1 MATMSPLVPAD
12 CVRPE
17 AAPPAPSRL
26 KVAIADDCPLLIDGI
41 AHSLEGDGGM
51 TVATRATSGAALLA
65 ALEHT
70 AVDTVLIDP
79 WMRSGDG
86 LDAIVEIARRSDA
99 PIVIALSAARLPDQV
114 DEAMS
119 SGASGYIGKDVP
131 PADLPSLMRRVASG
145 VLVRPRATAN
155 GGPAQ
160 ALTAR
165 EREVLALVA
174 DGLSNHEVGDR
185 LFITDQTVKFHLGNV
200 YRKLAA
206 SNRTEAAR
214 KAMKAGLIA

>member
-1 MATMSPLVPAD
+1 MATVSPLRPSHR
-12 CVRPE
+12 VRPE
-17 AAPPAPSRL
+17 GAPPAPGSFR
-26 KVAIADDCPLLIDGI
+26 VALADDCPLLMEGI
-41 AHSLEGDGGM
+41 AHSLEDDGGVS
-51 TVATRATSGAALLA
+51 VAIRATSGEALLA

-70 AVDTVLIDP
+70 AVDMVLIDP
-79 WMRSGDG
+79 WIRSGDG
-86 LDAIVEIARRSDA
+86 LDAIAEIARRGDA
-99 PIVIALSAARLPDQV
+99 PIVVALSAARLPDQV
-114 DEAMS
+114 DEAMA

-145 VLVRPRATAN
+145 VLVRPRATPN
-155 GGPAQ
+155 GGPVH

-165 EREVLALVA
+165 EREVLAMVA

-185 LFITDQTVKFHLGNV
+185 LFITEQTVKFHLGNV